1 MTREQ
6 ARIRLPAFEID
17 IQAVDE
23 LTLKEIYVEDERKAD
38 RFEHEDADASVN
50 IWRRSK

>member
-1 MTREQ
+1 MTRENV
-6 ARIRLPAFEID
+6 RLRLPAFEID

-38 RFEHEDADASVN
+38 RFEHYDADISVN
-50 IWRRSK
+50 IWRRLE